1 MSRPGRVR
9 QSTLSQHRHKTSPEH
24 ESLRGCGRGGRA
36 HQCAAE
42 ESIYTNKN
50 VRVVGRRGED
60 GERVTYIRQGSLL
73 AHVVPRRDDLA
84 ALAEAR
90 LRDFGEVR
98 SSVEDGPEATGRVVP
113 RHRLAITRALDR
125 RRDAA
130 ARSAASTGLRRTV
143 VVVLGQDAVAA
154 VRAAVVVGRRR
165 RVARVGLVA
174 AVASAVVTPCKGESS
189 RASGASSIPT
199 RGTCLGHT
207 RASGRVKPRQA
218 RVGPGRR
225 TYVLQSDA
233 RRTTAP
239 GRGQI
244 NSINTTTYA
253 PSQVPPRRRQLDA
266 GHEVPVQVAQ
276 I

>member
-174 AVASAVVTPCKGESS
+174 AVVVAATVVVFAQALAWFSPSSSSTSAASVIFACDSGKSGLFRQTRDFSYLYGSTAAAKAVLTMPPCEAEN
-189 RASGASSIPT
+189 AS
-199 RGTCLGHT
+199 
-207 RASGRVKPRQA
+207 
-218 RVGPGRR
+218 
-225 TYVLQSDA
+225 
-233 RRTTAP
+233 
-239 GRGQI
+239 
-244 NSINTTTYA
+244 
-253 PSQVPPRRRQLDA
+253 
-266 GHEVPVQVAQ
+266 
-276 I
+276 